1 MQIPSTLSLPLPMS
15 QFHDVDGFTL
25 TNCFVF
31 HRKEFFKSCLDVTD
45 LLVVLATF
53 ILDFVLG
60 FLAEVNYGRYTM
72 LFINMSKT

>member
-1 MQIPSTLSLPLPMS
+1 M
-15 QFHDVDGFTL
+15 
-25 TNCFVF
+25 
-31 HRKEFFKSCLDVTD
+31 TD

-72 LFINMSKT
+72 LFINMSKTSITLAIYGVCC